1 LIDGRLDLLQTD
13 NVRTFTLE
21 PVLKLDLP
29 RAYPV
34 YVPGSDSHG
43 SGSRPA
49 PWLRLDTAEVI
60 AYARICKSVHSGIV
74 RGGIAATAWA
84 QRTPAAE
91 SGGIGGDFGVFLPAE
106 DQLSPGLAVEGF
118 YEYYLTARTS
128 VRTGLGWA
136 NPNFDREEEDS
147 LRQFRVALDVAYNW
161 EGGTVHP
168 FVGAGVGIYFLQL
181 KDNGES
187 FGDSESKSK
196 KYF

>member
-1 LIDGRLDLLQTD
+1 
-13 NVRTFTLE
+13 VAAW
-21 PVLKLDLP
+21 P
-29 RAYPV
+29 
-34 YVPGSDSHG
+34 
-43 SGSRPA
+43 
-49 PWLRLDTAEVI
+49 
-60 AYARICKSVHSGIV
+60 
-74 RGGIAATAWA
+74 ATAWA
-84 QRTPAAE
+84 QRTPVAE
-91 SGGIGGDFGVFLPAE
+91 SGAIGGDFGVFLPAE
-106 DQLSPGLAVEGF
+106 DQLSPGLALEGF

-147 LRQFRVALDVAYNW
+147 LRHLRVALDVAYNW

-187 FGDSESKSK
+187 FGDSESKFGGTVFGGVEYFTSNTLSVKGELRYHLISNIGALNPDGVTLSIGLK

>member
-1 LIDGRLDLLQTD
+1 MHGFVCRCILAMC
-13 NVRTFTLE
+13 V
-21 PVLKLDLP
+21 VALP
-29 RAYPV
+29 
-34 YVPGSDSHG
+34 
-43 SGSRPA
+43 
-49 PWLRLDTAEVI
+49 
-60 AYARICKSVHSGIV
+60 
-74 RGGIAATAWA
+74 ATAWA
-84 QRTPAAE
+84 QRTPSAE
-91 SGGIGGDFGVFLPAE
+91 SGAIGGDFGVFLPAE
-106 DQLSPGLAVEGF
+106 DQLSPGLALEGF

-168 FVGAGVGIYFLQL
+168 FVGAGIGIYFLQL

-187 FGDSESKSK
+187 FGDSESKFGGTLFGGVEYFTSNTLSVKGEIRYHLVSDIGPLNPDGATISIGLK